1 MVTIAIAYGTH
12 DLAPSFERKT
22 MRPARSNL
30 IVIVVLALIASLS
43 ATRAWADPRDD
54 ARAHYQSGLKL
65 YTGGDYKAAITE
77 FSAAQQLMPAD
88 LNNYNIALCY
98 DKLGDADNAVKYYRD
113 YLSKVPDAPKHAEIE
128 ASIARLSAA
137 SASASKKVAD
147 EKAAADAKASADA
160 AANAKAAQDA
170 QAAAD
175 AAKTPKTGPAEEAPA
190 DGSTPPDT
198 SISGGTTG
206 TPGTGQTV
214 QTGDAQLDRVA
225 SINIDQV
232 RDQRLG
238 PQAAAGGA
246 AGAPNGPPPPNGA
259 VTAGTANNPAN
270 QPAPE
275 QPQKET
281 PLYKKWWF
289 WAVVA
294 VSAYVVYEIVSSS
307 SSSPSTSGREAPMNS
322 TMLRNVA
329 PPAPSGLTLW
339 RF

>member
-1 MVTIAIAYGTH
+1 
-12 DLAPSFERKT
+12 

-30 IVIVVLALIASLS
+30 IVIVVLSLIASLS
-43 ATRAWADPRDD
+43 ATRAWADTRDD

-113 YLSKVPDAPKHAEIE
+113 YLAKVPDAPKRAEIE
-128 ASIARLSAA
+128 ASINRLSSA
-137 SASASKKVAD
+137 SASASKKAAD
-147 EKAAADAKASADA
+147 EKAAADAKTAAD
-160 AANAKAAQDA
+160 AKAAQDA

-190 DGSTPPDT
+190 DGSTPPPDT
-198 SISGGTTG
+198 SLSGGSTG
-206 TPGTGQTV
+206 TPSTGQAV

-225 SINIDQV
+225 AINIDQI

-238 PQAAAGGA
+238 PQAAAAGA
-246 AGAPNGPPPPNGA
+246 AGPATNGPPPPNGA
-259 VTAGTANNPAN
+259 PNGAVASGAAN
-270 QPAPE
+270 QPLPE

-294 VSAYVVYEIVSSS
+294 VSAYVVYEIATQSSS
-307 SSSPSTSGREAPMNS
+307 NSASGREEVLPGNTVHGNA
-322 TMLRNVA
+322 A
-329 PPAPSGLTLW
+329 AAAPSGLTLL